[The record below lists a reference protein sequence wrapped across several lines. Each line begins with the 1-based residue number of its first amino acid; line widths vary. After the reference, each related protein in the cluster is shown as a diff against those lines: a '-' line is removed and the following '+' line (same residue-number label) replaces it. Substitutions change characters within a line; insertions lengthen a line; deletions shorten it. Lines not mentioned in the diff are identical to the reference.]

1 VATINVSNSTALQSA
16 LRSANAGDE
25 IRLAGGEYNL
35 SMQNL
40 SFSGGVTIT
49 SASASNAAVFSNINL
64 TRASNL
70 TFDGVELKADAG
82 AGKPFVIRESSN
94 VTIRDSLVDGATE
107 GGYGDGHGLW
117 IAYTDGFTL
126 ENTDVRDFN
135 VAGYFLGSDDLAIRN
150 NSFDNIAMDT
160 LILGR
165 VHGVQIANNVIDM
178 NVKGGTKHTDAIQ
191 FWNTDDNDPSSNVTV
206 SGNTI
211 RTNNEA
217 SHGIY
222 AANGLTQAGGGAD
235 THFSNFAIRDNVVI
249 SAQMSAIAIGHA
261 NGVDI
266 TGNTVLQD
274 TQFRSS
280 SEIRTPIISVM
291 ADSNDVTIT
300 GNTTHKTPWA
310 TGANWQEVNSGIPG
324 GWNVANNKIVPI
336 GTTAQNA
343 PSVPGTPDDDDE
355 PSPGPSPTPTPD
367 DGGDGR
373 ARTYRFDG
381 DQVDRTP
388 DTLSGFDFGE
398 GDRIV
403 LIDYA
408 RGTFKGKA
416 GGNKLDVSGDGTYAR
431 INSDADIREL
441 DSASTAVRV
450 LEGQDDALVIR
461 ITQRGEPE
469 HVLQIAGY
477 ADDYFG

>member
-1 VATINVSNSTALQSA
+1 
-16 LRSANAGDE
+16 
-25 IRLAGGEYNL
+25 
-35 SMQNL
+35 MQ
-40 SFSGGVTIT
+40 
-49 SASASNAAVFSNINL
+49 
-64 TRASNL
+64 
-70 TFDGVELKADAG
+70 
-82 AGKPFVIRESSN
+82 
-94 VTIRDSLVDGATE
+94 TE

-117 IAYTDGFTL
+117 VAYSDGFTL

-191 FWNTDDNDPSSNVTV
+191 FWNTDDNDPASNVTV

-235 THFSNFAIRDNVVI
+235 TYFSNFAIRDNVVI

-274 TQFRSS
+274 TQFRST

-291 ADSNDVTIT
+291 ADFERRHHHRQHHPQDPV
-300 GNTTHKTPWA
+300 GHRR
-310 TGANWQEVNSGIPG
+310 E
-324 GWNVANNKIVPI
+324 
-336 GTTAQNA
+336 
-343 PSVPGTPDDDDE
+343 
-355 PSPGPSPTPTPD
+355 
-367 DGGDGR
+367 
-373 ARTYRFDG
+373 
-381 DQVDRTP
+381 
-388 DTLSGFDFGE
+388 L
-398 GDRIV
+398 
-403 LIDYA
+403 
-408 RGTFKGKA
+408 A
-416 GGNKLDVSGDGTYAR
+416 GGQQRHPRRLER
-431 INSDADIREL
+431 REQ
-441 DSASTAVRV
+441 
-450 LEGQDDALVIR
+450 QDRPDRHHGAER
-461 ITQRGEPE
+461 PERPE
-469 HVLQIAGY
+469 HARR
-477 ADDYFG
+477 

>member
-1 VATINVSNSTALQSA
+1 MAIINVSSSTSLQTALRGA
-16 LRSANAGDE
+16 KAGDE

-40 SFSGGVTIT
+40 SFSGEVTIT
-49 SASASNAAVFSNINL
+49 SASAGSAAVFSNINL

-70 TFDGVELKADAG
+70 TFEGVDLKADAG
-82 AGKPFVIRESSN
+82 AEKPFVIRESSN
-94 VTIRDSLVDGATE
+94 ITIRDALIDGATE

-117 IAYTDGFTL
+117 VAYSDGFTL

-135 VAGYFLGSDDLAIRN
+135 IAGYFLGSDDLAIRN

-191 FWNTDDNDPSSNVTV
+191 FWNTDDNDPSSNVTI

-222 AANGLTQAGGGAD
+222 AANGLTQAGGGTD
-235 THFSNFAIRDNVVI
+235 THFSNFEIRNNVVI

-274 TQFRSS
+274 TEFRST
-280 SEIRTPIISVM
+280 SEIRTPIIAVM
-291 ADSNDVTIT
+291 ADS
-300 GNTTHKTPWA
+300 TT
-310 TGANWQEVNSGIPG
+310 S
-324 GWNVANNKIVPI
+324 
-336 GTTAQNA
+336 
-343 PSVPGTPDDDDE
+343 
-355 PSPGPSPTPTPD
+355 PSPATPPTRPRGPPARTGRRSTAASPAAGTSRTTRSSRSAPQRRTPRAS
-367 DGGDGR
+367 R
-373 ARTYRFDG
+373 ARPTMTMSR
-381 DQVDRTP
+381 R
-388 DTLSGFDFGE
+388 
-398 GDRIV
+398 R
-403 LIDYA
+403 A
-408 RGTFKGKA
+408 RRPPRRRMTG
-416 GGNKLDVSGDGTYAR
+416 
-431 INSDADIREL
+431 
-441 DSASTAVRV
+441 
-450 LEGQDDALVIR
+450 
-461 ITQRGEPE
+461 
-469 HVLQIAGY
+469 
-477 ADDYFG
+477 